1 MPGHKNCLKCLV
13 KNLSLDSCMASET
26 TPNMEGEY
34 GSRSFNR
41 GAKIKNTKNHQKNF
55 QKSQDKK
62 NYFPLFDY

>member
-1 MPGHKNCLKCLV
+1 MRYLV
-13 KNLSLDSCMASET
+13 KILSLDSKRGVYK

-34 GSRSFNR
+34 GSRRLGR
-41 GAKIKNTKNHQKNF
+41 GAKVKKNKNHQKYF